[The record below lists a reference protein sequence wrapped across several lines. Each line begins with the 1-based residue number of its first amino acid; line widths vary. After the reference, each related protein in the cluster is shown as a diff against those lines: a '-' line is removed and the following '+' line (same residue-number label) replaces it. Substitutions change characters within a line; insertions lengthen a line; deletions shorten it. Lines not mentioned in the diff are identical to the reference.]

1 MALYKFDFMLCYV
14 MMRAN
19 AAKCGNTAASRSFLL
34 QTKLVDQCFFH
45 EKWSYENSHKNVQY
59 FDARNGN

>member
-1 MALYKFDFMLCYV
+1 
-14 MMRAN
+14 MRAN